1 MRLLK
6 RTIQWTIGIICGLY
20 FCLQVAMHIP
30 PVQRWAGSVAS
41 HVLHNLWDWE
51 ISIGRIRLGLLN
63 RIIIDDINLKDK
75 QDSTMLHVSRLAAKL
90 EIIPLLDGKI
100 SIANAQLFGTEA
112 YLYQRAAQEKPNF
125 QFIIDTFKSDNTES
139 KPINLR
145 IGNIVLRRID
155 VKWDKQWMPRKETGT
170 FDPSHIHLQDIA
182 LTARLKV
189 LKTDSVNLSL
199 RRFSFKEASGFEL
212 SNVLGEFSAGS
223 NGAKLENFNI
233 ELPHSTL
240 SIPSFMATWPDTPRG
255 TDIKKWLGS
264 TSWYAE
270 TAIHL
275 TPSDFKAF
283 APRLANAHTPIELTS
298 KLYGLEECINVPQ
311 LNISNNGSLN
321 LTAKLFINDYIN
333 SPEYTLEINRLQTN
347 ARLQHYITQELN
359 GQAKEISPILT
370 RLDTVN
376 LSGQVRFS
384 KESQSATLNLNN
396 RLAGIRISSSAR
408 NWNQFKAN
416 ITSPKIDLAKLLSD
430 NGRHTLNHTSL
441 DICASGVLKDKNGK
455 PHINIHTILPLL
467 CIQEREYRNLDI
479 KTTLAG
485 NTISV
490 DAEGK
495 DNEGE
500 IRSHLKL
507 TNGQI
512 KHLQGTLQIENLQTG
527 RLGLGSMHPDA
538 RLSLNTEVNVSA
550 TDIDDLRGSLS
561 INDFIVETNEQD
573 STIAHLPQFT
583 LNTDID
589 AKGFRTLY
597 IDSDPLKLDAQG
609 HYRFSTLAATIQNTL
624 HKRLPN
630 LIEAKNI
637 YARAD
642 DLQFAL
648 SFQDTVLLD
657 RLGMKGVCIP
667 ERLHFY
673 GSMHGNDSLDIT
685 ADIPFIKFGKEHLRN
700 SSIRING
707 TKNDLTA
714 DVTTERLQKSGFVT
728 VYLKSSAHD
737 NRLRLIAGA
746 DNKRKPAY
754 KGEMDITTSFFRD
767 SDGNS
772 STRIWIAPTEIL
784 VSDTLWRVHPA
795 IVSLNKQSATI
806 HGFKISTD
814 KGIRGTTDYERGIN
828 INGTVSIN
836 NKDTLKVKLHDI
848 DVSYILDIVNFK
860 SVLFDGYASGTAIA
874 TGLLANLNA
883 SADITVTDFQFNK
896 APLGTLSAHAKWG
909 HTPNFLSLDAVIEDK
924 ANNHLS
930 NIAGGFNIGNK
941 EKENGLD
948 LKIQTKGFN
957 LSFMN
962 FFTEGILEDFH
973 GRASGYCRIF
983 GPFKGIDLEG
993 DMMINHA
1000 FVKLPMLGTEYQLF
1014 NDSVRIMPGE
1024 INIVSTLLDKYA
1036 IPKNKPLPHENSY
1049 KNGNTPHT
1057 ASLNGRFLHN
1067 HFKDLKFNFDVK
1079 ANKFLGYDFKDFGE
1093 ESFYATC
1100 FASGDINVRGIPGR
1114 LNVDINA
1121 TPEAGTTFTYN
1132 VATPDALTEAG
1143 FITIN
1148 SRQDYDSAM
1157 NQSEDDANKQGT
1169 DKVSHSD
1176 FADSP
1181 SLMPDNASP
1190 SSDLYINFNLQVTPD
1205 AKMQLLMD
1213 RESGDMI
1220 EMKGRGRIM
1229 AKYHNKGRFR
1239 IYGTYRVQEG
1249 NYGLSIQDI
1258 IRRDFKFQPDG
1269 TITFGGDAMKADL
1282 NMKAVYSV
1290 NSVSLDDLTTSA
1302 LGFSKTRVDCVMNLT
1317 GHPEQPIVTFDFE
1330 LPDASEDERQMV
1342 RSIVSTEEERNM
1354 QAIYLLGLGRFYSFD
1369 AGSEFQSSAAMNSL
1383 VSSTLSS
1390 QLNQFISNAVGS
1402 SNWSFGTSLKTTDDG
1417 WRNMDVEGLLS
1428 GRLLDNRLLL
1438 TGNLGY
1444 REKYYTQRN
1453 FITDVTVEYLLTE
1466 NGNISLKAYNQAND
1480 RYFVQSSLN
1489 TQGIGIHLKKDF
1501 NHFSDLFQWI
1511 IPKKRKGN

>member
-1 MRLLK
+1 MKLLK

-100 SIANAQLFGTEA
+100 SIANTQLFGTEA
-112 YLYQRAAQEKPNF
+112 YLYQRSAQEKPNF

-139 KPINLR
+139 KPVNLR
-145 IGNIVLRRID
+145 IGNLVLRRID
-155 VKWDKQWMPRKETGT
+155 VKWDRQWMPHKETGT

-182 LTARLKV
+182 MTARLKV

-199 RRFSFKEASGFEL
+199 KRLSFSEASGFEL

-233 ELPHSTL
+233 ELPHTTL
-240 SIPSFMATWPDTPRG
+240 SIPSFMATWPDTPKG
-255 TDIKKWLGS
+255 TDMKKWLGS

-298 KLYGLEECINVPQ
+298 KVYGLEECINVPQ
-311 LNISNNGSLN
+311 LNLNNNGSLN
-321 LTAKLFINDYIN
+321 LSAKLFINDYIN
-333 SPEYTLEINRLQTN
+333 TPEYTLEINRLQTN

-376 LSGQVRFS
+376 LSGQIKFS
-384 KESQSATLNLNN
+384 EESQSATLNLNN
-396 RLAGIRISSSAR
+396 RLTDIRISSSAR

-430 NGRHTLNHTSL
+430 NGSHTLNHTSL
-441 DICASGVLKDKNGK
+441 DINASGVLKDKNGK

-500 IRSHLKL
+500 IRSHLTL
-507 TNGQI
+507 TNGHRR
-512 KHLQGTLQIENLQTG
+512 HLQGTLQIENFLTE
-527 RLGLGSMHPDA
+527 RLGLGKMHPDA

-550 TDIDDLRGSLS
+550 TDIDDIRGSLS
-561 INDFIVETNEQD
+561 ISDFIVETDQQD
-573 STIAHLPQFT
+573 STIAHLTQFT

-597 IDSDPLKLDAQG
+597 IDSEPLKLDAQG

-648 SFQDTVLLD
+648 SLQDTVLLD

-667 ERLHFY
+667 ERVHFY

-685 ADIPFIKFGKEHLRN
+685 AYIPFIKFGKEHLRN

-714 DVTTERLQKSGFVT
+714 DVTTERLQKSGFIT

-754 KGEMDITTSFFRD
+754 KGEMDITANFARNTGGKREV
-767 SDGNS
+767 NV
-772 STRIWIAPTEIL
+772 WIAPTDLTI
-784 VSDTLWRVHPA
+784 SDTLWNVHPA
-795 IVSLNKQSATI
+795 MITWQDQHATI
-806 HGFKISTD
+806 QGFRIST
-814 KGIRGTTDYERGIN
+814 GGGSGRQRHYRRGID
-828 INGTVSIN
+828 INGLVSKN
-836 NKDTLKVKLHDI
+836 TEDSLKVNLHDI
-848 DVSYILDIVNFK
+848 NVAYILDIVNFK
-860 SVLFDGYASGTAIA
+860 SVEFDGYASGTATA
-874 TGLLANLNA
+874 SGLLSTPKAT
-883 SADITVTDFQFNK
+883 ADIQVRNFMFNQ
-896 APLGTLSAHAKWG
+896 APLGTLKAQAEWG
-909 HTPNFLSLDAVIEDK
+909 EQPHFLALAATIDDDS
-924 ANNHLS
+924 NNHHS
-930 NIAGGFNIGNK
+930 IINGGFNIGNK
-941 EKENGLD
+941 EIGNGLD
-948 LKIQTKGFN
+948 LKVNTKGFN
-957 LSFMN
+957 LAFMN
-962 FFTEGILEDFH
+962 QFTEGILDDFQ

-983 GPFKGIDLEG
+983 GPFKAIDLEG
-993 DMMINHA
+993 DLMLDHA
-1000 FVKLPMLGTEYQLF
+1000 HVKMPMLGTQYHILR
-1014 NDSVRIMPGE
+1014 DSVHIRPGE
-1024 INIVSTLLDKYA
+1024 IDIKATLLDEQA
-1036 IPKNKPLPHENSY
+1036 SATILSKPYDNTY
-1049 KNGNTPHT
+1049 KNGNTQHT
-1057 ASLNGRFLHN
+1057 ASLNGKFMHE
-1067 HFKDLKFNFDVK
+1067 HFKDLKFNFDAKV
-1079 ANKFLGYDFKDFGE
+1079 NNFLGYDFADFGE
-1093 ESFYATC
+1093 SSFYATC
-1100 FASGDINVRGIPGR
+1100 LATGDISIRGIPGR
-1114 LNVDINA
+1114 LNIDINA

-1132 VATPDALTEAG
+1132 VETPDALTEAK
-1143 FITIN
+1143 FITIKE
-1148 SRQDYDSAM
+1148 REETDSTWLPSAHG
-1157 NQSEDDANKQGT
+1157 QAKTDGGKTRTASASTTANET
-1169 DKVSHSD
+1169 
-1176 FADSP
+1176 A
-1181 SLMPDNASP
+1181 P
-1190 SSDLYINFNLQVTPD
+1190 SSDIYMNFNLQITPD
-1205 AKMQLLMD
+1205 ARMKLLMN
-1213 RESGDMI
+1213 RKSGDMI
-1220 EMKGRGRIM
+1220 EILGSGRIM
-1229 AKYHNKGRFR
+1229 AKYHNKGRFN
-1239 IYGTYRVQEG
+1239 IYGTYRVQSG
-1249 NYGLSIQDI
+1249 NYRLSIQDI
-1258 IRRDFKFQPDG
+1258 IRKDFKFQPNG
-1269 TITFGGDAMKADL
+1269 TITFGGDAMNADL
-1282 NMKAVYSV
+1282 NLKAVYSV

-1317 GHPEQPIVTFDFE
+1317 GHPEQPIVTFDFD

-1354 QAIYLLGLGRFYSFD
+1354 QAIYLLGLGRFYNFD
-1369 AGSEFQSSAAMNSL
+1369 AEGEFQSSAAMNSL

-1390 QLNQFISNAVGS
+1390 QLNQFISDAVGS
-1402 SNWSFGTSLKTTDDG
+1402 NNWTFGTSLKTGEDG
-1417 WRNMDVEGLLS
+1417 WRNMDVEGMLS
-1428 GRLLDNRLLL
+1428 GRLFDNRLLL
-1438 TGNLGY
+1438 TGNFGY

-1453 FITDVTVEYLLTE
+1453 FISDVTVEYLLTK

-1489 TQGIGIHLKKDF
+1489 TQGIGIQFKKDF
-1501 NHFSDLFQWI
+1501 NRISDLFFWQG
-1511 IPKKRKGN
+1511 KRKEQ